1 MTVRHLLRE
10 VRIGGGHQ
18 ANIHLDGA
26 RAAQPLEFVLL
37 QNPQELG
44 LQLERNIANLVKKQR
59 AAMGQ
64 LEAADALRDG
74 AGERALFVTEQ
85 LAFQK
90 PRRDGGAV
98 HLYQGALAARAEMMN
113 GAGDQFFSRAG
124 FALNQYR
131 RIGRR
136 DGLEL
141 IENFFQR
148 RTVADNLFEVV
159 FAADLILQI
168 ELLFAQFVRPFDDL
182 AKREGVF
189 HGDGD
194 LIGDML
200 QQLGVLL
207 RKYFFR

>member
-1 MTVRHLLRE
+1 
-10 VRIGGGHQ
+10 
-18 ANIHLDGA
+18 
-26 RAAQPLEFVLL
+26 
-37 QNPQELG
+37 
-44 LQLERNIANLVKKQR
+44 
-59 AAMGQ
+59 MGQ
-64 LEAADALRDG
+64 LKAADALRNG
-74 AGERALFVTEQ
+74 AGECAPFMTEQ

-90 PRRDGGAV
+90 PRRDRGTV
-98 HLYQGALAARAEMMN
+98 HLYQGTLAARAEMMN
-113 GAGDQFFSRAG
+113 RAGDQFFSRAG
-124 FALNQYR
+124 FTLNQYR

-168 ELLFAQFVRPFDDL
+168 ELLLAQFVGPFDDL
-182 AKREGVF
+182 AKGEGVF

-207 RKYFFR
+207 GKYLFR